1 MSDATIQ
8 EAESLWFQA
17 QESIRSG
24 DLVQAARELSAS
36 FEILKHF
43 QDPRLRQVH
52 AKWIDV
58 YQILQADTQS
68 IQARSPEKTTA
79 RFQTEQA
86 QGEAAANAGDLATAL
101 QYYSRVVAQDPD
113 NELARE
119 RFQELRE
126 ASQKAQQYQ
135 ERNHLEAVPSQP
147 STSGLSS
154 ANQGAE
160 VEAQNEAVTAL
171 QTADAPAEPVARSVS
186 LHDQQIAFLEGL
198 LDQIQ
203 SRRKELS

>member
-1 MSDATIQ
+1 MSDATVQ

-24 DLVQAARELSAS
+24 DLVKAARELAAS

-52 AKWIDV
+52 AKWVDV

-68 IQARSPEKTTA
+68 IQTRSEETPSA
-79 RFQTEQA
+79 RFKTEQA
-86 QGEAAANAGDLATAL
+86 KGEAAANAGDLETAL
-101 QYYSRVVAQDPD
+101 QYYSSVIAQDPH

-119 RFQELRE
+119 RFSELQEATQR
-126 ASQKAQQYQ
+126 AQEYQ
-135 ERNHLEAVPSQP
+135 SSNHLEATPSQP
-147 STSGLSS
+147 SSPIDAS
-154 ANQGAE
+154 ANREAGA
-160 VEAQNEAVTAL
+160 
-171 QTADAPAEPVARSVS
+171 QTATRTVTTPRETAAQAEPIAQSQS
-186 LHDQQIAFLEGL
+186 LEDQQIAFLEGL
-198 LDQIQ
+198 VDQIQ

>member
-24 DLVQAARELSAS
+24 DLVTAVRELAAS
-36 FEILKHF
+36 FEILKHY

-68 IQARSPEKTTA
+68 IQTRSEETPTA

-86 QGEAAANAGDLATAL
+86 RGEAAANAGDLETAL
-101 QYYSRVVAQDPD
+101 QYYSSVIAQDPH

-119 RFQELRE
+119 RFREL
-126 ASQKAQQYQ
+126 QKATHRAQEYQ
-135 ERNHLEAVPSQP
+135 SRNLLDAAPGQP
-147 STSGLSS
+147 SSSIDAS
-154 ANQGAE
+154 ANQGAG
-160 VEAQNEAVTAL
+160 A
-171 QTADAPAEPVARSVS
+171 QTATRPIPTPRETAAQAEPIAQIQS
-186 LHDQQIAFLEGL
+186 LEDQQIAFLEGL
-198 LDQIQ
+198 VDQIQ